1 MLTYTFSMR
10 EKVLLAILGFVGV
23 GILWYFF
30 VYSNIQGQIA
40 TIDSEIAAAQDELVV
55 AQSQSAAYANME
67 KMVEEYKSKGA
78 TTLTMPNYDNTQ
90 SLMAFL
96 NGILGGTKG
105 YTINFDDPVLD
116 ETDGYVHRSG
126 TITFNSSSYTDARG
140 VIDAIARGP
149 YPCRVDG
156 VGVVDDSVKTN
167 TKSSNTTND
176 APVVVN
182 LQLTYFEKPTG
193 NMVVKTEDNIPE
205 GNDWSQYMNK

>member
-30 VYSNIQGQIA
+30 VYSNIHGQIA
-40 TIDSEIAAAQDELVV
+40 TIDSEMAAAQEQLV
-55 AQSQSAAYANME
+55 ATQSQTASYANME
-67 KMVEEYKSKGA
+67 KMVEEYKTKGTA
-78 TTLTMPNYDNTQ
+78 TLTMPNYDNTQ
-90 SLMAFL
+90 ALMAFL
-96 NGILGGTKG
+96 NGALGGTKG
-105 YTINFDDPVLD
+105 YDISFDDPALD
-116 ETDGYVHRSG
+116 DSDGYVHRSG
-126 TITFNSSSYTDARG
+126 TISFNSASYSDARS

-156 VGVVDDSVKTN
+156 VGVVDDSSKASSKTG
-167 TKSSNTTND
+167 NTTND

-193 NMVVKTEDNIPE
+193 DMVPKTEDNIPE
-205 GNDWSQYMNK
+205 GNDWSQYMDK